1 MSIFYR
7 TANVLDYP
15 DLEGDE
21 ARRAIWLVDVPLHAT
36 HSLRSQINNGKP
48 ISHDLLEKFE
58 IPVVASV
65 LKLYLLELPDPV
77 VSAHVYDIIKTIYTN
92 TATDSS
98 EATRI
103 QVIQN
108 TLGTLRLANI
118 ATLDAL
124 TTHFSR
130 LIELTS
136 ADEAY
141 VAALATNLAPCI
153 LRPKHETTLTMNERF
168 AYRLLRDLI
177 AHKDAVFGELKRASS
192 LKMRERGG
200 QPFPEPTAARGP
212 PPAAAAAAD
221 PASPPPGA
229 VEPRGRGF
237 STTRREA
244 EQERHQAIIAA
255 AGGAASVGSAATGAN
270 RSRNPSPNPAHRQS
284 IRRERSPHR
293 MSGSADTRFPVAP
306 QTGASP
312 TEAAR
317 RSGVRASLEV
327 PGAVL
332 GMGQAQGGGEGVR
345 GVELTDR
352 PMDD

>member
-1 MSIFYR
+1 
-7 TANVLDYP
+7 VL
-15 DLEGDE
+15 
-21 ARRAIWLVDVPLHAT
+21 
-36 HSLRSQINNGKP
+36 
-48 ISHDLLEKFE
+48 
-58 IPVVASV
+58 ASV

-177 AHKDAVFGELKRASS
+177 THKDAVFGELKRASS
-192 LKMRERGG
+192 LKMRERGAA
-200 QPFPEPTAARGP
+200 PFGE
-212 PPAAAAAAD
+212 PPARAGPSSSVDHGAAAVA
-221 PASPPPGA
+221 ASPG

-244 EQERHQAIIAA
+244 EQERQQAIIAAA
-255 AGGAASVGSAATGAN
+255 AGGAASVGSAAGGPASAN
-270 RSRNPSPNPAHRQS
+270 RSRNPSPNPRHS

-306 QTGASP
+306 QHGASP
-312 TEAAR
+312 TDVRKA
-317 RSGVRASLEV
+317 GVRASLEV
-327 PGAVL
+327 PG
-332 GMGQAQGGGEGVR
+332 GMMSQAEGTR
-345 GVELTDR
+345 GVELMDR

>member
-1 MSIFYR
+1 
-7 TANVLDYP
+7 
-15 DLEGDE
+15 
-21 ARRAIWLVDVPLHAT
+21 
-36 HSLRSQINNGKP
+36 
-48 ISHDLLEKFE
+48 
-58 IPVVASV
+58 V

-141 VAALATNLAPCI
+141 VTALATNLAPCI

-192 LKMRERGG
+192 LKMRAQGG
-200 QPFPEPTAARGP
+200 APPFGE
-212 PPAAAAAAD
+212 PPARAGPSSSAAPDSSAAASGSPAGGAA
-221 PASPPPGA
+221 A

-255 AGGAASVGSAATGAN
+255 AGGAASVGSQAAGAN
-270 RSRNPSPNPAHRQS
+270 RSRNPSPNPSARQS

-306 QTGASP
+306 QGASP
-312 TEAAR
+312 TDTR
-317 RSGVRASLEV
+317 RGPGVRASLEV
-327 PGAVL
+327 PGAVSL
-332 GMGQAQGGGEGVR
+332 GPQLSQVEGVGAAGSGMR
-345 GVELTDR
+345 GVELMDK

>member
-1 MSIFYR
+1 M
-7 TANVLDYP
+7 
-15 DLEGDE
+15 
-21 ARRAIWLVDVPLHAT
+21 
-36 HSLRSQINNGKP
+36 
-48 ISHDLLEKFE
+48 
-58 IPVVASV
+58 VASV

-192 LKMRERGG
+192 LKMRERAGRRSGSRPRRARPAGG
-200 QPFPEPTAARGP
+200 AGSGRRGRGSQSRWRGGAARARVQHDAARGRAGAP
-212 PPAAAAAAD
+212 PGHHRRGRRRCERGQRGGARRQQEPQPVAEPVGAPVDPPRALAAPLERQRGHAVPRRTQAGGESDGHAQGRGRAGQPGGAGGGLVGAAA
-221 PASPPPGA
+221 
-229 VEPRGRGF
+229 E
-237 STTRREA
+237 
-244 EQERHQAIIAA
+244 
-255 AGGAASVGSAATGAN
+255 
-270 RSRNPSPNPAHRQS
+270 
-284 IRRERSPHR
+284 
-293 MSGSADTRFPVAP
+293 SG
-306 QTGASP
+306 
-312 TEAAR
+312 
-317 RSGVRASLEV
+317 
-327 PGAVL
+327 
-332 GMGQAQGGGEGVR
+332 
-345 GVELTDR
+345 
-352 PMDD
+352 